1 MASLKQTIEFQAKG
15 IAKLKTQYKELEK
28 RTRSLDKTTASA
40 GASMAGLV
48 GKLGITT
55 LAIYAT
61 TRAITGVVRVGRE
74 FEKNMANVGAISG
87 ATGNELKALEKNA
100 KDLGSSTVFTASQVS
115 ELQTEFAKLGFT
127 SSEITGVTKDT
138 LALAS
143 ATGSD
148 LATSASVAGQTLR
161 AFGLDVSQ
169 TSEVTDTMASSFS
182 QSALDMDKFANSMQ
196 YVAPIAK
203 QVGVNV
209 QSTTAILGTLAN
221 AGIDGSMAGT
231 ALRRIF
237 LELSNESSKLSKRI
251 GFPVKSTEDLQKA
264 FKQLSKEG
272 LTTAE
277 MTNLVGQRAVSAFGI
292 LLDGVESTD
301 KLTKSF
307 NEAGGEAQR
316 MADIQLDNLSGR
328 VTLLGSAMEGLGITI
343 FDRLE
348 APLNGAVVSMTN
360 LVGAVNRYME
370 IPQSEKLEEEK
381 TKFNNLVTIL
391 KSANTTQD
399 TRNRAIEE
407 LQKNYP
413 DYIGNIDLESAST
426 NQLNNLLKMTNQQYE
441 NEIMLLAKKEVFQ
454 EQRREELALA
464 KRIFEITKNIEE
476 IQDRQSGRAGT
487 QRFPSKQNLQ
497 LEELKQQYSDLIL
510 KNSEFRKS
518 LEAEG
523 HQFNENGEI
532 IENYGNKASDSFKK
546 VEDGLDATSGAGGEN
561 DEQQKKTVE
570 SQLKGV
576 ASSNDLAGASK
587 NLARQYIVEGVF
599 GAVKNALTEVPF
611 PLNLVAGAVAG
622 AGANALF
629 NQVIKAET
637 GYDGV
642 VTRPTMFLAGEN
654 NRAEQVSV
662 TPLEGANLN
671 GVQGGGGITVNISG
685 GVVDETFI
693 RDQVVPA
700 INRANQMG
708 SPIA

>member
-1 MASLKQTIEFQAKG
+1 MANLKQTIEFQAKG
-15 IAKLKTQYKELEK
+15 IAKLKSQYKELEQ
-28 RTRSLDKTTASA
+28 RTRRLDKTTASA

-391 KSANTTQD
+391 KEAQTTQD

-426 NQLNNLLKMTNQQYE
+426 NQLNNLLEMTNKKYE
-441 NEIMLLAKKEVFQ
+441 EEIRLQAGREVFK
-454 EQRREELALA
+454 EQRREEIDLA
-464 KRIFEITKNIEE
+464 KRIFEQEE
-476 IQDRQSGRAGT
+476 KIQEARNRNSKRAL
-487 QRFPSKQNLQ
+487 PSMNVALN
-497 LEELKQQYSDLIL
+497 ELKQQYSDLII

-518 LEAEG
+518 LEAQG

-546 VEDGLDATSGAGGEN
+546 VEQGLDATSGAGGEN
-561 DEQQKKTVE
+561 NEQQKKTVE

>member
-1 MASLKQTIEFQAKG
+1 MANLKQTIEFQAKG
-15 IAKLKTQYKELEK
+15 IAKLKSQYKELEQ
-28 RTRSLDKTTASA
+28 RTRRLDKTTASA

-182 QSALDMDKFANSMQ
+182 QSALDMDKFANSMT

-316 MADIQLDNLSGR
+316 MADIQLDNLCGR
-328 VTLLGSAMEGLGITI
+328 GTLLGSAMEGLGITI

-487 QRFPSKQNLQ
+487 Q
-497 LEELKQQYSDLIL
+497 
-510 KNSEFRKS
+510 
-518 LEAEG
+518 
-523 HQFNENGEI
+523 
-532 IENYGNKASDSFKK
+532 
-546 VEDGLDATSGAGGEN
+546 
-561 DEQQKKTVE
+561 
-570 SQLKGV
+570 
-576 ASSNDLAGASK
+576 
-587 NLARQYIVEGVF
+587 
-599 GAVKNALTEVPF
+599 
-611 PLNLVAGAVAG
+611 
-622 AGANALF
+622 
-629 NQVIKAET
+629 
-637 GYDGV
+637 
-642 VTRPTMFLAGEN
+642 
-654 NRAEQVSV
+654 
-662 TPLEGANLN
+662 
-671 GVQGGGGITVNISG
+671 
-685 GVVDETFI
+685 
-693 RDQVVPA
+693 
-700 INRANQMG
+700 
-708 SPIA
+708 

>member
-1 MASLKQTIEFQAKG
+1 MANLKQTIEFQAKG
-15 IAKLKTQYKELEK
+15 IAKLKSQYKELEQ
-28 RTRSLDKTTASA
+28 RTRRLDKTTASA

-182 QSALDMDKFANSMQ
+182 QSALDMDKFANSMT

-316 MADIQLDNLSGR
+316 MADIQLDNLCGR
-328 VTLLGSAMEGLGITI
+328 GTLLGSAMEGLGITI

-413 DYIGNIDLESAST
+413 DYIGNID
-426 NQLNNLLKMTNQQYE
+426 
-441 NEIMLLAKKEVFQ
+441 
-454 EQRREELALA
+454 
-464 KRIFEITKNIEE
+464 
-476 IQDRQSGRAGT
+476 
-487 QRFPSKQNLQ
+487 
-497 LEELKQQYSDLIL
+497 
-510 KNSEFRKS
+510 
-518 LEAEG
+518 
-523 HQFNENGEI
+523 
-532 IENYGNKASDSFKK
+532 
-546 VEDGLDATSGAGGEN
+546 
-561 DEQQKKTVE
+561 
-570 SQLKGV
+570 
-576 ASSNDLAGASK
+576 
-587 NLARQYIVEGVF
+587 
-599 GAVKNALTEVPF
+599 
-611 PLNLVAGAVAG
+611 
-622 AGANALF
+622 
-629 NQVIKAET
+629 
-637 GYDGV
+637 
-642 VTRPTMFLAGEN
+642 
-654 NRAEQVSV
+654 
-662 TPLEGANLN
+662 
-671 GVQGGGGITVNISG
+671 
-685 GVVDETFI
+685 
-693 RDQVVPA
+693 
-700 INRANQMG
+700 
-708 SPIA
+708 

>member
-1 MASLKQTIEFQAKG
+1 MANLKQTIEFQAKG
-15 IAKLKTQYKELEK
+15 IAKLKSQYKELEQ
-28 RTRSLDKTTASA
+28 RTRRLDKTTASA

-182 QSALDMDKFANSMQ
+182 QSALDMDKFANSMT

-532 IENYGNKASDSFKK
+532 IENYGNQASDSFKK
-546 VEDGLDATSGAGGEN
+546 VEQGLDATSGAGGEN

-587 NLARQYIVEGVF
+587 NLARQYIVEGV
-599 GAVKNALTEVPF
+599 
-611 PLNLVAGAVAG
+611 LVR
-622 AGANALF
+622 L
-629 NQVIKAET
+629 KT
-637 GYDGV
+637 
-642 VTRPTMFLAGEN
+642 L
-654 NRAEQVSV
+654 
-662 TPLEGANLN
+662 
-671 GVQGGGGITVNISG
+671 
-685 GVVDETFI
+685 
-693 RDQVVPA
+693 
-700 INRANQMG
+700 
-708 SPIA
+708 